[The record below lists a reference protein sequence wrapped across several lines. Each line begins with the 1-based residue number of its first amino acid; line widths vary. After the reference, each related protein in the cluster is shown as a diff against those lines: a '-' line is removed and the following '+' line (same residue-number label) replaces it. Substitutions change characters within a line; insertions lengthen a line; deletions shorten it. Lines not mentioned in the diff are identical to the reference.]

1 MKKTFL
7 LLIIVLVLL
16 LVAANP
22 FGPVSSAIDW
32 WAIGPSNARLASGT
46 IVLDGVIGQGV
57 SDVVSQSNI
66 TVCSN
71 YLCLLWEYFSHWAYL
86 PLIMK

>member
-1 MKKTFL
+1 MKKTIL

-22 FGPVSSAIDW
+22 FERATTAIDW

-57 SDVVSQSNI
+57 SGVVSQASTNE
-66 TVCSN
+66 CSG
-71 YLCLLWEYFSHWAYL
+71 YLCLVWEFFSHWAYL
-86 PLIMK
+86 PLILK